1 MGRLSYLITVWR
13 VETRPWGEP
22 LTDIPVASIVIVN
35 YNGRALLEPC
45 LRETLSQAKA
55 LGAEVIL
62 VDNASTDGSA
72 QLVRREFPGV
82 VLVCNE
88 RNEGFAGGANE
99 GVRAARSDSVVLLNN
114 DAIPEAGWL
123 ETLLRELEPPD
134 VAVAASVIDEARY
147 PEAYSLGTGTISVIG
162 HPISSVLSDP
172 ATPFYATG
180 TALAF
185 KRALFPEPF
194 DPLFFAY
201 YEDTLLSWRARLR
214 GYRVVRAVGS
224 RVRHLGGATARRQ
237 PNQSVFYWERNKLLT
252 LLLCY
257 ERATLVRLLPLYVFD
272 GLARVAEDIWLVVRG
287 HPRRPEGLHGALRRY
302 TLVLRAVAWLAG
314 HFSAITTRRR
324 SIQSERRLSDAS
336 ITPLLSAKIFDD
348 HAPTVGHSVANA
360 IARLYCRLVGIKTAD
375 AQSSGGSWRARQRE
389 RS

>member
-1 MGRLSYLITVWR
+1 M
-13 VETRPWGEP
+13 
-22 LTDIPVASIVIVN
+22 N

-45 LRETLSQAKA
+45 LRATLPQARA

-62 VDNASTDGSA
+62 VDNGSSDGSA
-72 QLVRREFPGV
+72 QLVGREFPGV

-88 RNEGFAGGANE
+88 RNEGFAGGAND

-114 DAIPEAGWL
+114 DAVPEDGWL
-123 ETLLRELEPPD
+123 ETLLGALRPDD
-134 VAVAASVIDEARY
+134 VAVAGSVVDEARY

-162 HPISSVLSDP
+162 HPIPSVLSDP

-214 GYRVVRAVGS
+214 GYRVVRAVSS

-237 PNQSVFYWERNKLLT
+237 PNQTVFYWERNKVLT

-257 ERATLVRLLPLYVFD
+257 ESATLVRLLPLYFFD
-272 GLARVAEDIWLVVRG
+272 GIARVAEDLWLVAR
-287 HPRRPEGLHGALRRY
+287 HHSSRPDGLAGVLHRY
-302 TLVLRAVAWLAG
+302 VLVLRAVAWLVLHSSDVA
-314 HFSAITTRRR
+314 SRRR

-336 ITPLLSAKIFDD
+336 ITPLLSTKIFDD
-348 HAPTVGHSVANA
+348 HVPTVGHSMANA
-360 IARLYCRLVGIKTAD
+360 IARFYCRLVGIKTAD
-375 AQSSGGSWRARQRE
+375 ARSSSGGGRALQRE